1 MNNSKGNNARKTCHP
16 LAVLQLHQWPSN
28 SASLVR
34 LDGDGVPLCLAAE
47 LGGDPVACAA
57 PGLHAGLPG
66 RLLSAVVGGGEAGG
80 ETAGAVL
87 ALLQVQGGQAQL
99 HQRTVRVPAVV
110 DHRQVDS
117 EVFSCTAVKL
127 TEVTRCRRRSWS
139 ASWPRRREPGSGAE
153 GRAGSA
159 TGRRHLAGAGP
170 GGAPPGSPAG

>member
-47 LGGDPVACAA
+47 LGGDPVDCAA
-57 PGLHAGLPG
+57 PGRHAGLPG
-66 RLLSAVVGGGEAGG
+66 RQLSVVVGGGEAGG
-80 ETAGAVL
+80 EAAGAVL

-110 DHRQVDS
+110 DHHQVD
-117 EVFSCTAVKL
+117 
-127 TEVTRCRRRSWS
+127 
-139 ASWPRRREPGSGAE
+139 AE
-153 GRAGSA
+153 GLQLHGGEADRG
-159 TGRRHLAGAGP
+159 TGEGAGLLRGH
-170 GGAPPGSPAG
+170 GGGSPALERSGVLGQPQSGVI